1 MAATG
6 ALATGKQAGSR
17 RPGVG
22 RLWRLMKAFPLGAI
36 GAVFVSLLILM
47 ALFPGLFMVLDTQD
61 PLKQRVL
68 ESLRAPSAV
77 HWFGTDELGRDL
89 YARIVYGARTATLI
103 GVLVVLIS
111 QSLAML
117 IGVVSGYYGGWRDSI
132 LQRFVDVG
140 MSVPWLVTIILVVQT
155 LVGRVPGLLAII
167 LAVGVLLSVSAS
179 RIVRGVTLSVAA
191 EQYVEAARAL
201 GATDARIMFRHIVPN
216 VFPITIVSAS
226 ILVGSAVLIESSLS
240 FLGYGV
246 QPPTP
251 SWGRMLSDARENLV
265 NAPHIA
271 FFPGLLIFM
280 TVFSCNMLG
289 DALRDRLDPRLRGS
303 REMG

>member
-1 MAATG
+1 
-6 ALATGKQAGSR
+6 
-17 RPGVG
+17 
-22 RLWRLMKAFPLGAI
+22 MKAFPLGAI

-68 ESLRAPSAV
+68 QSLQGPSAT

-179 RIVRGVTLSVAA
+179 RIVRGVTLSVSA

>member
-1 MAATG
+1 MASTE
-6 ALATGKQAGSR
+6 ALAAGDSIGAPRLKRTG
-17 RPGVG
+17 V
-22 RLWRLMKAFPLGAI
+22 WRLVKAFPLGAI
-36 GAVFVSLLILM
+36 GGAFLSVLILM
-47 ALFPGLFMVLDTQD
+47 AIFPSLFMFLDTQD
-61 PLKQRVL
+61 PLGQRVL
-68 ESLRAPSAV
+68 KSLQGPSAA
-77 HWFGTDELGRDL
+77 HWFGVDELGRDL

-117 IGVVSGYYGGWRDSI
+117 IGVVSGYFGGWRDSI

-140 MSVPWLVTIILVVQT
+140 MSVPWLVTIILIVQT

-167 LAVGVLLSVSAS
+167 LAIGMLLSVSGS
-179 RIVRGVTLSVAA
+179 RIVRGVTLSLAA
-191 EQYVEAARAL
+191 EQYVDAARAL

-216 VFPITIVSAS
+216 VFPVTIVSAS

-251 SWGRMLSDARENLV
+251 SWGRMLSDARQHLV

-271 FFPGLLIFM
+271 FFPGFFIFM

>member
-1 MAATG
+1 M
-6 ALATGKQAGSR
+6 
-17 RPGVG
+17 
-22 RLWRLMKAFPLGAI
+22 I
-36 GAVFVSLLILM
+36 
-47 ALFPGLFMVLDTQD
+47 LDTQD

-68 ESLRAPSAV
+68 ESLQALRDALV
-77 HWFGTDELGRDL
+77 RTDELGRDL

-132 LQRFVDVG
+132 LQRFVTWACRCV
-140 MSVPWLVTIILVVQT
+140 LVTIILVVQT
-155 LVGRVPGLLAII
+155 LVGRVPGCSRSFSGRRAPLRER
-167 LAVGVLLSVSAS
+167 VSDRA
-179 RIVRGVTLSVAA
+179 RVTLSIAA

-201 GATDARIMFRHIVPN
+201 GATDARINVPSHRPER
-216 VFPITIVSAS
+216 VPDHDRERIDPGRFGRV
-226 ILVGSAVLIESSLS
+226 IESSLS

-271 FFPGLLIFM
+271 F
-280 TVFSCNMLG
+280 
-289 DALRDRLDPRLRGS
+289 S
-303 REMG
+303 RASSSS